1 MWIILKRPGILS
13 LISSNMK
20 APMSDIFLLKK
31 CYWVESMPEHATSMF
46 LLEYSPISLWFKF
59 YKATQRRLI
68 YEMHNAYFLQ
78 IILQCLH
85 RMNIT
90 HVFPKLNSGNIVISA
105 REAGKLYV
113 TVLLFNMHF

>member
-1 MWIILKRPGILS
+1 
-13 LISSNMK
+13 MK

-68 YEMHNAYFLQ
+68 YE